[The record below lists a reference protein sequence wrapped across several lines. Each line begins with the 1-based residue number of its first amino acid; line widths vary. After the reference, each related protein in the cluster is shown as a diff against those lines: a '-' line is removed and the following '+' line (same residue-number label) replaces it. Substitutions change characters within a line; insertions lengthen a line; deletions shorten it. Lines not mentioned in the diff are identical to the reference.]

1 MSIFVPSSPPGAASA
16 FQPVANNGAMVPTT
30 APVDPRDNVEPH
42 SSEEE
47 EETRPRLK
55 KNMRTPP
62 SGSPR
67 GDETEETE
75 NEDGG
80 KNSRFDWPST
90 SGYDERR

>member
-1 MSIFVPSSPPGAASA
+1 MSIYVPSSPPGATSA
-16 FQPVANNGAMVPTT
+16 FQPVSNNGAMVPTT
-30 APVDPRDNVEPH
+30 APVDSRDVPEPH

-47 EETRPRLK
+47 EDARPRPK
-55 KNMRTPP
+55 DPP

-75 NEDGG
+75 TEDGG
-80 KNSRFDWPST
+80 IKTRFDWPNT